1 MTQKIEP
8 TYVTREQA
16 KWLKEKEFDL
26 PTYAYY
32 SGLNFYTGEYKNHSQ
47 TTIGDTPM
55 HKMLIG
61 YISAPEQWQVVEWLR
76 VNHGIWIELRMGKDS
91 NSVWFDYDIF
101 STIKPRKDDELG
113 EEGVEYEEDPNERFL
128 NWDTTHDSLI
138 DEKFEVFT
146 KTSHDSPQEAYSAAF
161 DYILNNLI

>member
-1 MTQKIEP
+1 MTQEIKP

-16 KWLKEKEFDL
+16 NRLKEKEFDL

-61 YISAPEQWQVVEWLR
+61 YTSAPEQWQVVEWLR
-76 VNHGIWIELRMGKDS
+76 INHGIWVEVKSPDSKDMGYYISIHKPYRFG
-91 NSVWFDYDIF
+91 NHYNGKEIF
-101 STIKPRKDDELG
+101 YG
-113 EEGVEYEEDPNERFL
+113 
-128 NWDTTHDSLI
+128 
-138 DEKFEVFT
+138 
-146 KTSHDSPQEAYSAAF
+146 SPQEAYSAAF
-161 DYILNNLI
+161 DYILKELI

>member
-1 MTQKIEP
+1 MTQEIKP

-16 KWLKEKEFDL
+16 NRLKEKEFDL

-61 YISAPEQWQVVEWLR
+61 YTSAPEQWQVVEWLR
-76 VNHGIWIELRMGKDS
+76 VNYNIEMW
-91 NSVWFDYDIF
+91 VAPFIH
-101 STIKPRKDDELG
+101 
-113 EEGVEYEEDPNERFL
+113 EGF
-128 NWDTTHDSLI
+128 
-138 DEKFEVFT
+138 FET
-146 KTSHDSPQEAYSAAF
+146 PKTYSYFIYSDAGWENDGVDFNSPQKAYSAAF
-161 DYILNNLI
+161 DYILNDLI

>member
-1 MTQKIEP
+1 MTQEIKP

-16 KWLKEKEFDL
+16 NRLKEKEFDL

-61 YISAPEQWQVVEWLR
+61 YTSAPEQWQVVEWLR
-76 VNHGIWIELRMGKDS
+76 VNHGIWVYVVGGGNNRYYPMYQDKNQYKLALDLDKC
-91 NSVWFDYDIF
+91 YD
-101 STIKPRKDDELG
+101 T
-113 EEGVEYEEDPNERFL
+113 
-128 NWDTTHDSLI
+128 
-138 DEKFEVFT
+138 
-146 KTSHDSPQEAYSAAF
+146 PQKAYSAAF
-161 DYILNNLI
+161 DYILNDLI